1 MIVFKCPHCSFVKEN
16 VASRLAGRKV
26 KCPNCKMATRL
37 PRKSDGRK
45 RFKGRVPESEPT
57 DLLND
62 IETLKNVSK
71 GSAVSP
77 GFKGYST
84 NPKMV
89 KQRNQFAATT
99 LSSAEQSLARQR
111 HEAEESERIQ
121 KNEAIINRVLVATL
135 SLVATGVLI
144 TATAGIIYAL
154 SRFKQDAD
162 QFIEEVAQ
170 KNRSD
175 ETEQS
180 TPSKTPVA
188 SVQQNPEPSST
199 RNVLDFPEIPKTVTE
214 RVVLGFPDFPEQ
226 GWSATEADIRSLLK
240 GLNIDK
246 GADGNRFFLKAKVL
260 RYQEYVEVS
269 YVFEADA
276 LIRVRMFRNFGRRA
290 EVFDKIKQT
299 ELLAD
304 AISSKLGEGQE
315 DLVENRSKTART
327 WSWEAKD
334 FDLRLHYSL
343 VGGQDD
349 YYFATLDVER
359 PETVVAIAQE

>member
-1 MIVFKCPHCSFVKEN
+1 
-16 VASRLAGRKV
+16 
-26 KCPNCKMATRL
+26 MATRL

-57 DLLND
+57 DFLND

-89 KQRNQFAATT
+89 KQRNQFAVTT

-188 SVQQNPEPSST
+188 SVPQNPEPSST

-246 GADGNRFFLKAKVL
+246 GADGDRFFLKAKVL

-269 YVFEADA
+269 YVFEADT

-327 WSWEAKD
+327 WSWETKH

-343 VGGQDD
+343 VGGQND

-359 PETVVAIAQE
+359 PETVVAIAQD